1 MKCCALICEYNPLHN
16 GHCYQLR
23 RIKELTDCDRI
34 ICIMSGDFVQRAE
47 PAIANK
53 LARAKCAILSG
64 ADMVVELPLPYAI
77 GSGELFAKGAVEIL
91 KNLPNVHCLAMGCE
105 TDDVQ
110 ALKTLAKI
118 QLEESS
124 LFKKLLDEHLKQ
136 GLSYARSYAAA
147 SEIMGEH
154 SGLLRD
160 MSHIILSK
168 PNNVLCLEY
177 LKALKRQNV
186 NVEPVFIKRKADKK
200 YVDEKIEITSSSI
213 IRKRIAGGFMED
225 VSNAI
230 PCASFEMLVKE
241 LAEHYPR
248 PQTYSDIVLFA
259 LRNMSVE
266 EIRNIAEVSE
276 GLENPISK
284 ARFDA
289 VDLDKLIERV
299 KSKRYTES
307 RLKRICLQAVFKLNN
322 GTMTDITHPYSRI
335 IAIKSDFKEYL
346 SRLPDTFYIQTQGSE
361 SMSKRMF
368 IELEKQSMALYGL
381 ITHNDEYA
389 FPPRLITV

>member
-1 MKCCALICEYNPLHN
+1 
-16 GHCYQLR
+16 
-23 RIKELTDCDRI
+23 
-34 ICIMSGDFVQRAE
+34 
-47 PAIANK
+47 
-53 LARAKCAILSG
+53 
-64 ADMVVELPLPYAI
+64 
-77 GSGELFAKGAVEIL
+77 
-91 KNLPNVHCLAMGCE
+91 
-105 TDDVQ
+105 
-110 ALKTLAKI
+110 
-118 QLEESS
+118 
-124 LFKKLLDEHLKQ
+124 
-136 GLSYARSYAAA
+136 
-147 SEIMGEH
+147 
-154 SGLLRD
+154 
-160 MSHIILSK
+160 
-168 PNNVLCLEY
+168 
-177 LKALKRQNV
+177 
-186 NVEPVFIKRKADKK
+186 
-200 YVDEKIEITSSSI
+200 
-213 IRKRIAGGFMED
+213 MED